1 MTPRREASVQSD
13 EEILVARA
21 RQLSQRLHS
30 DATDTFGVEMLGFTV
45 GREHFALESRFV
57 FAVVQLVDLVPLPG
71 ATVPVIGL
79 TRWRG
84 DVLTVLDLRR
94 VLGGVP
100 RALDDLGRVI
110 VLGSKAPEF
119 GVLAD
124 IIDGLMTIDPTALHP
139 LPANRHIE
147 IPGLLTG
154 VTTDAVHV
162 LDAALLIAHQSGA
175 QLQQPAVPPSNPPS
189 P

>member
-1 MTPRREASVQSD
+1 MNEHD
-13 EEILVARA
+13 ESSTVNVAAILEARA
-21 RQLSQRLHS
+21 RRLAQPLARGVS
-30 DATDTFGVEMLGFTV
+30 ATFGVEMLGFTV
-45 GREHFALESRFV
+45 GRERFALESRFV
-57 FAVVQLVDLVPLPG
+57 FAVIQLADLVPLPG

-94 VLGGVP
+94 VLGGTP

-110 VLGSKAPEF
+110 VMGNKTPEF

-124 IIDGLMTIDPTALHP
+124 IIDGLMSIDPAALHP
-139 LPANRHIE
+139 LPANRQIE

-154 VTTDAVHV
+154 VTSDAVHV
-162 LDAALLIAHQSGA
+162 LDAALLVAHQTGS
-175 QLQQPAVPPSNPPS
+175 QSLSPSVPPSTTVS
-189 P
+189 Q